1 MSDVSP
7 LLNILNKSLRLS
19 GKKLIR
25 DFDEI
30 EKLQSS
36 LKQTDKFVNISLS
49 GLEKEIVAILNKVKP
64 NLKIEKN
71 QNVFDEDCWIIDL
84 SDCKANFERAVDD
97 FCFNISLKK
106 DNKILCCVLYNPI
119 NDENYYFQKGNG
131 GFKNNFRIRVSEKK
145 RINESRFSFFSN
157 PNELENSLLIGEIRN
172 LFKKEKI
179 ETRESGSIYSD
190 ISMLSSGKID
200 CLIFSS
206 NNMSQVD
213 IINLILSETG
223 GIFTRFSVSGAFFYI
238 ASNKYIG
245 KIAKEMIENKYDK
258 Q

>member
-7 LLNILNKSLRLS
+7 ILNILNKSLRLS

-36 LKQTDKFVNISLS
+36 LKQIDKFVNFSLS
-49 GLEKEIVAILNKVKP
+49 GLEKEIIEVLNKIKP
-64 NLKIEKN
+64 NLKIEQN
-71 QNVFDEDCWIIDL
+71 QNIYDKDCWIIDL
-84 SDCKANFERAVDD
+84 IDCKENFERGVDD
-97 FCFNISLKK
+97 FCFNISLKE

-119 NDENYYFQKGNG
+119 NDENFYFQKGNG
-131 GFKNNFRIRVSEKK
+131 GFKNNYRIRVSEKK
-145 RINESRFSFFSN
+145 RITESRLSFFSD
-157 PNELENSLLIGEIRN
+157 PNELENSLLISDIRSF
-172 LFKKEKI
+172 LKKEKI
-179 ETRESGSIYSD
+179 QTRESGSIYSD
-190 ISMLSSGKID
+190 ISLLSSGKID

-206 NNMSQVD
+206 NNKSRLD

-223 GIFTRFSVSGAFFYI
+223 GFFTKFPISGGFFYI

-245 KIAKEMIENKYDK
+245 KIVKEMIENRYEK
-258 Q
+258 

>member
-1 MSDVSP
+1 MSDISP

-25 DFDEI
+25 DFDEL

-36 LKQTDKFVNISLS
+36 LKQTEKFVNISLS
-49 GLEKEIVAILNKVKP
+49 GLEKEIVEVLNKVKP

-71 QNVFDEDCWIIDL
+71 QNIFENDCWIIDL
-84 SDCKANFERAVDD
+84 TDCKANFERAVDD
-97 FCFNISLKK
+97 FCFNVSLKK
-106 DNKILCCVLYNPI
+106 DNKISCCVLYNPI
-119 NDENYYFQKGNG
+119 NDENFYFQKGSG

-145 RINESRFSFFSN
+145 RIKESRFSFFSN
-157 PNELENSLLIGEIRN
+157 PNEVENSLLIGEIRN

-190 ISMLSSGKID
+190 VSLLSSGKID
-200 CLIFSS
+200 CLVFSS
-206 NNMSQVD
+206 KNKSQLE
-213 IINLILSETG
+213 IISLILSETG
-223 GIFTRFSVSGAFFYI
+223 GVFTEFSLSGEFFYI

-245 KIAKEMIENKYDK
+245 KIAKEMIENKYD
-258 Q
+258 